1 MYYDGQMHVTYS
13 IASELIEYSRKKY
26 PEHVRS
32 ELYLGTYF
40 IRTNVS
46 NEPFTDPRVRLAFSY
61 SLNQKSLVEN
71 VLKGGQKLDTV
82 IGAVPK
88 STLTGTIEKYL

>member
-1 MYYDGQMHVTYS
+1 MTRNPLYWDKGNAGINGLAFLPITNLYTEGRMYYDGQMQRTYT
-13 IASELIEYSRKKY
+13 IASELIEHSRENY

-46 NEPFTDPRVRLAFSY
+46 NKPFTDPRARLAFS
-61 SLNQKSLVEN
+61 LR
-71 VLKGGQKLDTV
+71 
-82 IGAVPK
+82 
-88 STLTGTIEKYL
+88 STRNP